1 LRVTLAKWHTITLSI
16 CDDEYKSN
24 WPDFISDE
32 EVRSL
37 ADDYAS
43 RGLLDVFYREFRNI
57 PVAKESASFRAE
69 HFRYYTEVDEP
80 EGRESTDR
88 MLFTSNLSIHPH
100 VETVILVDP
109 AKTVQMQSDFSA
121 VVGVGVNLVTNK
133 LFIRDVDARRMYP
146 DELYDS
152 IFLMAER
159 LRARTLGI
167 EVTSLNEF
175 ITFPLKNEMMRR
187 GKFYELVELH
197 ARKSKLERV
206 AALVPFY
213 RRGEFYHNK
222 ACSGALEAQ
231 LLWFP
236 KAKRIDIADAL
247 AYIVPMLE
255 EGERYFQPTQKQMQ
269 DEFADLEY
277 DPPLDFVV
285 GVI

>member
-1 LRVTLAKWHTITLSI
+1 LAKWHTITLSI
-16 CDDEYKSN
+16 CDDNYKSN

-32 EVRSL
+32 EVRAL

-69 HFRYYTEVDEP
+69 HFRYFEEVDDVA
-80 EGRESTDR
+80 GRESTDK
-88 MLFTSNLSIHPH
+88 LYYTTNLSIHPH
-100 VETVILVDP
+100 VENVVLVDP

-121 VVGVGVNLVTNK
+121 VVGVGVNLVENK
-133 LFIRDVDARRMYP
+133 IFIRDIDARRMYP
-146 DELYDS
+146 DELYNS
-152 IFLMAER
+152 IFAMAER
-159 LRARTLGI
+159 IRARTIGI

-175 ITFPLKNEMMRR
+175 ITFPFKNEMMRR
-187 GKFYELVELH
+187 GKFYTLVELH
-197 ARKSKLERV
+197 ARKAKLDRV

-213 RRGEFYHNK
+213 RRGDMYHNR
-222 ACSGALEAQ
+222 ACCGPLEAQ

-247 AYIVPMLE
+247 AYIVAMLE
-255 EGERYFQPTQKQMQ
+255 EGERYFQPTQTQMK

-277 DPPLDFVV
+277 DPPIEFNYGLM
-285 GVI
+285 